1 VTPPRTQYAR
11 SRGASIAY
19 HVVGDG
25 PVNLVYAPG
34 PASQVELMWEEPV
47 TARYLHRIASFARLV
62 MFDRRGTGLSDP
74 VDSPPTLEQQMDDVQ
89 AVIRAADLERT
100 SLFGV
105 SDSGLC
111 ALYAATHP
119 DEVTSVV
126 LWGVAASGAQAVTPE
141 YKNAILTLVED
152 GWGRGGLLPFY
163 APSRVEDQRFAAWFA
178 HYERAAVS
186 PGMARRL
193 LEFAMQVDIRDVL
206 PTIRVPTLVLH
217 RRDDALVSVDLGRAL
232 AQRIPSASFVELP
245 GADNYP
251 WSGDV
256 ESWFG
261 QFRDFL
267 TGGQR
272 IQRSPDRVLSTV
284 LFTDIVESTYRA
296 SELGDQRW
304 HELLDEHDTIVRN
317 EIERWNGHEI
327 KSLGD
332 GFLATFD
339 GPTRAVHCAE
349 AVIDHVRSLG
359 IEVRAGVHTGECE
372 ILDGDVTGIAVHIG
386 ARVAALASGS
396 QVLVSSTVRDLVVGS
411 GLRFADAGVHTLKGL
426 PDNWRLYSLERP
438 ADA

>member
-1 VTPPRTQYAR
+1 
-11 SRGASIAY
+11 
-19 HVVGDG
+19 
-25 PVNLVYAPG
+25 VNLVYAPG
-34 PASQVELMWEEPV
+34 PASQVELLWQEPV
-47 TARYLHRIASFARLV
+47 TARYLHRIAAFARLV

-74 VDSPPTLEQQMDDVQ
+74 VDSAPTLEQQMDDVQ
-89 AVIRAADLERT
+89 AVIRAAGMERT

-141 YKNAILTLVED
+141 YQNAILTLVED
-152 GWGRGGLLPFY
+152 GWGRGKLLPLY
-163 APSRVEDQRFAAWFA
+163 APSRVGDQRFAAWFA

-206 PTIRVPTLVLH
+206 PTIGVPTLVLH
-217 RRDDALVSVDLGRAL
+217 RRGDAVVSVDLGRAL
-232 AQRIPSASFVELP
+232 AQRIPNASFVELP

-256 ESWFG
+256 EGWFG

-272 IQRSPDRVLSTV
+272 VRGVPDRVLSTV

-296 SELGDQRW
+296 SELGDERW
-304 HELLDEHDTIVRN
+304 HELLDEHDAFVRN
-317 EIERWNGHEI
+317 EIERWNGQEI

-339 GPTRAVHCAE
+339 GPTRAVRCAE
-349 AVIDHVRSLG
+349 AVVNHVRSLG

-372 ILDGDVTGIAVHIG
+372 LLDGEVAGIAVHIG

-426 PDNWRLYSLERP
+426 PDNWRLYSLEHP
-438 ADA
+438 VDAE